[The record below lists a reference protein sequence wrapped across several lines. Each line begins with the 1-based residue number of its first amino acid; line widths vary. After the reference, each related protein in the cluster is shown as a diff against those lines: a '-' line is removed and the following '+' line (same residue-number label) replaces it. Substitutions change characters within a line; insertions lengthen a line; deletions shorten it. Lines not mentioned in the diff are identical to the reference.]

1 MWYNSSMVK
10 IIYWML
16 AGLLVGGVAHASTQ
30 EASKTPSQMVFVM
43 GPNSSTAQAVDQ
55 SKKEEPKPAP
65 KPTAEQIAAA
75 IAKERVAA
83 EMAAKAAAEAAAKA
97 EAEKKRLEDK
107 ADEAVRVKAI
117 STRSF
122 VLRNVNAVEVAE
134 SLNNTWGGATASD
147 LMGNWKIGKVAQAFP
162 DANVILIT
170 APNFIM
176 DACEKIIADIDSLP
190 QQVAIEVR
198 FLELSN
204 NAAHKFGIDWQ
215 MLDGMKGSLSLDAG
229 LHERKMDGVSSYTE
243 NTKNG
248 SFTIGNGLD
257 KSTANLSYVNGTI
270 GMSELS
276 VVLRALES
284 EGDARVFSNPK
295 VIVSSG
301 KTAVVD
307 MTTKY
312 PNVRIVANRTTNSGD
327 YSSLNLDMSLA
338 TIPGQDKM
346 MFANE
351 AFFSWG
357 ITLDVTPRVSTNGL
371 INVEIVPT
379 ISSQTDWVTAGSQSE
394 DAEEG
399 NYSSKYPVLD
409 VQRLITEFHMASGT
423 TAVIGGLSRTIETQK
438 DNGIPY
444 LRRIWGIGPW
454 LFGSKMR
461 VKEQKD
467 IIVFVTVELVEDNAI
482 DKDAGLPK
490 NAVLGR
496 QYVHDIR
503 REPGDRKRLKTEG
516 LGSLDMRDLEDQY
529 NDPRWTNRVHRMSIP
544 LLYPNGKPDGSS
556 TNEVSNIFSRIFNRT

>member
-1 MWYNSSMVK
+1 
-10 IIYWML
+10 ML

-43 GPNSSTAQAVDQ
+43 GPNSSTAQAVEQ
-55 SKKEEPKPAP
+55 PKKEEPKKPTP
-65 KPTAEQIAAA
+65 QPTAEQIAAA

-122 VLRNVNAVEVAE
+122 VLRNVNAVEVAD

-243 NTKNG
+243 NMKNG

-312 PNVRIVANRTTNSGD
+312 PNVRIVANRTNND
-327 YSSLNLDMSLA
+327 NYSSLNLDMSLA

-357 ITLDVTPRVSTNGL
+357 ISLDVTPRVSTNGL

-379 ISSQTDWVTAGSQSE
+379 ISSQVDWVTAGSQSE
-394 DAEEG
+394 ESEEG

-409 VQRLITEFHMASGT
+409 VQRLITEFHLESGT
-423 TAVIGGLSRTIETQK
+423 TAVIGGLSRTVETQK

-444 LRRIWGIGPW
+444 LRKIWGIGPW
-454 LFGSKMR
+454 LFGSKVR

-467 IIVFVTVELVEDNAI
+467 IIVFVTVELVEDNKI

-503 REPGDRKRLKTEG
+503 REPGDRKRLMTEG
-516 LGSLDMRDLEDQY
+516 LGSLDMRDLEEQY
-529 NDPRWTNRVHRMSIP
+529 TDPRWTNRVHRMSIP
-544 LLYPNGKPDGSS
+544 ILYPNQGGDGASS
-556 TNEVSNIFSRIFNRT
+556 TNEVSNIFTRIFNRT